1 MLRTWPHR
9 NSDPFVVVEY
19 NLNVVDWTEAFLNY
33 DKSVHL
39 NKEIKFNYPG
49 FFVSHEGH
57 NIDKVKDVLKDLEC
71 NTAHLYF
78 NVTTKAETFGKHKD
92 TMDVYYWQCQGVT
105 QWVVE
110 DKNVILN
117 PGDLIYIPSGM
128 YHSVTPLSPRL
139 GISMSK

>member
-1 MLRTWPHR
+1 MI
-9 NSDPFVVVEY
+9 DPYYKREY

-78 NVTTKAETFGKHKD
+78 NVTTKAETFGRHKD

-105 QWVVE
+105 QWIVE

-139 GISMSK
+139 GISMSNE

>member
-1 MLRTWPHR
+1 MP
-9 NSDPFVVVEY
+9 DPYFKREY
-19 NLNVVDWTEAFLNY
+19 NLNVVDWTVAFLNY

-57 NIDKVKDVLKDLEC
+57 DIEKVKDVLKNLEC

-78 NVTTKAETFGKHKD
+78 NETTKAETYGKHKD

-105 QWVVE
+105 QWIVE

>member
-1 MLRTWPHR
+1 MITNQILAANTIEMLG
-9 NSDPFVVVEY
+9 D
-19 NLNVVDWTEAFLNY
+19 
-33 DKSVHL
+33 
-39 NKEIKFNYPG
+39 IKNTVFG
-49 FFVSHEGH
+49 E
-57 NIDKVKDVLKDLEC
+57 DVLKDLEC

-78 NVTTKAETFGKHKD
+78 NVTTKAETFGRHKD

-105 QWVVE
+105 QWIVE

>member
-1 MLRTWPHR
+1 MI
-9 NSDPFVVVEY
+9 DPYYKREY

-39 NKEIKFNYPG
+39 YKEIKFNYPG

-78 NVTTKAETFGKHKD
+78 NVTTKAETFGRHKD

-105 QWVVE
+105 QWIVE